1 VHAHFSNPRIHIFYL
16 FLKQEEMGGRNTMFN
31 GFRDRSIAYE
41 INNLADE
48 DSRLSAI
55 RTLKAFGKA
64 AIPQLV
70 DVLGDPSR
78 NAHAALILSE
88 VGEPAIP
95 ALLDALGDESKKT
108 FASAALNE
116 MGKTKNNT
124 LKIIISGL
132 IDTLSNKSPQTRA
145 IAGVTLLNFGAPT
158 LEPFIPN
165 LIIVLGNV
173 DASPFAAN
181 VLIGIG
187 KPVVGPLM
195 NVVSD
200 ESKQEWVNTILQEI
214 AKKDNTVH
222 IPAALIQPTKP
233 VPNNGSSQ
241 SPKPKFCKHCGASL
255 ASNSVYCSQ
264 CGGKVD

>member
-1 VHAHFSNPRIHIFYL
+1 M
-16 FLKQEEMGGRNTMFN
+16 LKT
-31 GFRDRSIAYE
+31 A
-41 INNLADE
+41 
-48 DSRLSAI
+48 
-55 RTLKAFGKA
+55 GKA

-70 DVLGDPSR
+70 NVLGDPSR

-95 ALLDALGDESKKT
+95 ALLDALSDELKKT
-108 FASAALNE
+108 FASAALSE
-116 MGKTKNNT
+116 MGKTKKNT
-124 LKIIISGL
+124 LPIIISGL

-145 IAGVTLLNFGAPT
+145 IAGVTLLIFGGPS

-165 LIIVLGNV
+165 LVKLLGNV

-187 KPVVGPLM
+187 KPAVGPLM

-222 IPAALIQPTKP
+222 IPTATIQPAKP
-233 VPNNGSSQ
+233 VPNTNTSQ

-255 ASNSVYCSQ
+255 TSNSVYCSQ
-264 CGGKVD
+264 CGGKVE

>member
-1 VHAHFSNPRIHIFYL
+1 
-16 FLKQEEMGGRNTMFN
+16 MFN

-48 DSRLSAI
+48 DSRASAI
-55 RTLKAFGKA
+55 RMLKTFGKA
-64 AIPQLV
+64 AIPQLIN
-70 DVLGDPSR
+70 VLGDPSR
-78 NAHAALILSE
+78 NAYAAIILSE
-88 VGEPAIP
+88 MGEPAIP
-95 ALLDALGDESKKT
+95 ALLNALSDDSKKT

-116 MGKTKNNT
+116 MGKKKNNT
-124 LKIIISGL
+124 LTIIIPGL
-132 IDTLSNKSPQTRA
+132 IDTLTNKSPQTRA

-165 LIIVLGNV
+165 LIKVLGNV

-187 KPVVGPLM
+187 KPAVGPLM

-214 AKKDNTVH
+214 SKKDPTVKM
-222 IPAALIQPTKP
+222 PAKTSEKSTTATTPTLNQ
-233 VPNNGSSQ
+233 VQ
-241 SPKPKFCKHCGASL
+241 KPKFCKYCGGSL
-255 ASNSVYCSQ
+255 TANSVYCSQ
-264 CGGKVD
+264 CGKKVE